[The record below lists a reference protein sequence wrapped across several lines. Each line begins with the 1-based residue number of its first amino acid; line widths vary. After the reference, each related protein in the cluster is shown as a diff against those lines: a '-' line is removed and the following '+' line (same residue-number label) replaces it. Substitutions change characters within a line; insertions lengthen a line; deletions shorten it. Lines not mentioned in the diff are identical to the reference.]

1 MCKKVSNMVQM
12 IQETYKIW
20 HNEVPGG
27 KMQAL
32 LVSEF
37 DDESAVLSLILQKAG
52 FTVRALRDLSSLFT
66 SWPEQPVDFIMIAL
80 NETRAESLKNIH
92 QIRQHTEAPIMMIT
106 DPLAESYQVNLLEA
120 GIDYLIIRPYGIRYI
135 LAVIN
140 GLSRRSQG
148 ISLFNLPAL
157 SQGGVTLD
165 QSARM
170 VTVNEGEPVRLT
182 HLEFRL
188 LHTLITNPGQ
198 VIPTENLVEYVWGY
212 SGAGDRD
219 LVRGLVQRLRS
230 KVEPDPHQPRHIIT
244 HPSLGYSFQTK
255 SPD

>member
-1 MCKKVSNMVQM
+1 
-12 IQETYKIW
+12 
-20 HNEVPGG
+20 
-27 KMQAL
+27 MQAL
-32 LVSEF
+32 LISEF
-37 DDESAVLSLILQKAG
+37 DEESAVLSLILQKAG
-52 FTVRALRDLSSLFT
+52 LTVRALRELSSLSI

-80 NETRAESLKNIH
+80 SETAGQSLKDIH
-92 QIRQHTEAPIMMIT
+92 QIRQHTVSPIMLIT
-106 DPLAESYQVNLLEA
+106 DPLAESSQVDLLEA
-120 GIDYLIIRPYGIRYI
+120 GIDYLIVRPYGIRYI

-148 ISLFNLPAL
+148 TSLFNLPAL
-157 SQGGVTLD
+157 SQAGVTLD
-165 QSARM
+165 QSDRM
-170 VTVNEGEPVRLT
+170 VTVGEGEPVRLT

-230 KVEPDPHQPRHIIT
+230 KVEPDPHQPRYIIT

-255 SPD
+255 SSE